1 MATPRIV
8 FFDAWHTLFTVRAH
22 GPERLATALR
32 ALDLTASED
41 DIRAAIDTTRV
52 QLRALNLPF
61 VATPEHERDWMT
73 TQSRLMLEAL
83 GHDPTLAEALTA
95 HSWYVPYC
103 VLYDDAL
110 AALDGVAARDGRVG
124 LLSNAFPSLLDAL
137 AHLGI
142 VGRFD
147 PLVISA
153 FEGVEKP
160 DPAIYHAALRAAAVA
175 PGEAVFVDDL
185 PENVAIADALGM
197 TGVLIDRDAAHPPA
211 SLRRITCL
219 TEIVTFLE

>member
-1 MATPRIV
+1 MPKTRTV

-41 DIRAAIDTTRV
+41 DIRTAIDETR
-52 QLRALNLPF
+52 LRLKALNLPF

-83 GHDPTLAEALTA
+83 GHDPALAEALTA

-103 VLYDDAL
+103 ILYDDSL
-110 AALDGVAARDGRVG
+110 AALDAVAARAGSVA

-175 PGEAVFVDDL
+175 PEEAVFVDDL
-185 PENVAIADALGM
+185 AENVAAADALGM
-197 TGVLIDRDAAHPPA
+197 TGVLIDRDASHLGTA
-211 SLRRITCL
+211 LRRITRL
-219 TEIVTFLE
+219 TDIVAFLE

>member
-1 MATPRIV
+1 MPKTRTV

-32 ALDLTASED
+32 ALNLTASED
-41 DIRAAIDTTRV
+41 DIRTAINETRV
-52 QLRALNLPF
+52 RLTALNLPF

-83 GHDPTLAEALTA
+83 GHDPALAEALTA

-103 VLYDDAL
+103 ILYDDSL
-110 AALDGVAARDGRVG
+110 AALDAVAARAGSVA

-175 PGEAVFVDDL
+175 PEEAVFVDDL
-185 PENVAIADALGM
+185 AENVAAADALGM
-197 TGVLIDRDAAHPPA
+197 TGVLIDRDASHLGTA
-211 SLRRITCL
+211 LRRITRL
-219 TEIVTFLE
+219 TDIVAFLE

>member
-1 MATPRIV
+1 MAKTRIV

-22 GPERLATALR
+22 GPERLAAALR

-41 DIRAAIDTTRV
+41 DIHAAIAETRV
-52 QLRALNLPF
+52 RLKALNLPF

-83 GHDPTLAEALTA
+83 GHDPALAEALSA
-95 HSWYVPYC
+95 HSWYVPHC
-103 VLYDDAL
+103 VLYDDSL
-110 AALDGVAARDGRVG
+110 AALNDVAARDGRVA

-142 VGRFD
+142 VDRFD

-160 DPAIYHAALRAAAVA
+160 DPSIYHAALRAAAVA

-185 PENVAIADALGM
+185 PENVAAADALGM
-197 TGVLIDRDAAHPPA
+197 TGVLIDRDAAHPRTP
-211 SLRRITCL
+211 LRRIVRL
-219 TEIVTFLE
+219 TEIATFLE